1 MRDWTAIETKYV
13 EGDMSLR
20 DLAQE
25 QGISVS
31 ALKQRAWTQSWSEKR
46 RLFREQQA
54 RAGPGGV
61 QAKEGRE
68 LNKLI
73 CATEKLTD
81 AALRALSDEEQFC
94 RWIVS
99 DGGGAAKSTEE
110 RVFRKID
117 TKSLKEM
124 AGVLKELTDLTR
136 DFYGLPAPGD
146 AAAARL
152 AEEKL
157 ALDKQKLELALQE
170 AELKRQEDTAEE
182 LRVVLAEETEE
193 LSE

>member
-1 MRDWTAIETKYV
+1 MRNWTAIEALYV
-13 EGDMSLR
+13 QGDMSLR
-20 DLAQE
+20 DLAQR
-25 QGISVS
+25 QGVSLS
-31 ALKQRAWTQSWSEKR
+31 ALKKRASAQGWSEKR
-46 RLFREQQA
+46 RVYREQTA
-54 RAGPGGV
+54 RAEPETGKDGGDL
-61 QAKEGRE
+61 E
-68 LNKLI
+68 KLI

-81 AALRALSDEEQFC
+81 AALRALNDEEQFC

-157 ALDKQKLELALQE
+157 ALEKQKLEMAWRE
-170 AELKRQEDTAEE
+170 AELKRQEDTPEE